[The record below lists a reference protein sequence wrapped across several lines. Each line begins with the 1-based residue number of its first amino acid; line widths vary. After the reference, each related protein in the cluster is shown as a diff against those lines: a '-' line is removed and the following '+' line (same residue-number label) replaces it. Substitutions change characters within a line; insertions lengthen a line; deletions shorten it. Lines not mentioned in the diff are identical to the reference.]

1 VYYSPHFIAPTS
13 PTASLAALK
22 QLNKPR
28 PFCLFPVTTLVGYLW
43 LSLPCWLSLN
53 YCLGPRRHS
62 CPFCEHLLKSPQLWL
77 PRESLVSYL
86 GSLVQLP
93 KPFSEVTEDFLSSTN
108 WSLCHAHSIRVN
120 VQGLVYVIPFA
131 VIRGL
136 LLSSLFNGPFALILH
151 EPISGRRKS
160 AETTATSHQPLTK
173 HKTPTIYCRLT
184 LFALSC
190 QGPRA
195 DSCGSISD
203 SLRVLSGSFLWI
215 L

>member
-1 VYYSPHFIAPTS
+1 LCNYSSLSIDNKLIGSQTTHSLVSLLDCPILCTIAHILLLLLLA
-13 PTASLAALK
+13 TASLASLI

-108 WSLCHAHSIRVN
+108 WSLCHGSLKFV
-120 VQGLVYVIPFA
+120 LMF
-131 VIRGL
+131 RGL
-136 LLSSLFNGPFALILH
+136 FMLSPLPLF
-151 EPISGRRKS
+151 
-160 AETTATSHQPLTK
+160 
-173 HKTPTIYCRLT
+173 
-184 LFALSC
+184 
-190 QGPRA
+190 A
-195 DSCGSISD
+195 DSC
-203 SLRVLSGSFLWI
+203 
-215 L
+215 